1 MAGNPTDL
9 INTLA
14 TTTTKVVSN
23 NLNQF
28 VAKDFEVSF

>member
-14 TTTTKVVSN
+14 TTATKVVSN

>member
-14 TTTTKVVSN
+14 TTATKVVSN
-23 NLNQF
+23 NLNNYI
-28 VAKDFEVSF
+28 AKDFEVSF